1 MSAYLPH
8 GTPHLLVRLAKDMQ
22 RELVPQLRQL
32 RLVVLALVLQCL
44 ASSNS
49 YGGRAGF
56 IARLLQRIMLPPQVL
71 LSLDRPAR
79 QMHAQYVLGDAAP
92 KGAL

>member
-1 MSAYLPH
+1 
-8 GTPHLLVRLAKDMQ
+8 
-22 RELVPQLRQL
+22 
-32 RLVVLALVLQCL
+32 
-44 ASSNS
+44 
-49 YGGRAGF
+49 
-56 IARLLQRIMLPPQVL
+56 LQRIMLPPQVL